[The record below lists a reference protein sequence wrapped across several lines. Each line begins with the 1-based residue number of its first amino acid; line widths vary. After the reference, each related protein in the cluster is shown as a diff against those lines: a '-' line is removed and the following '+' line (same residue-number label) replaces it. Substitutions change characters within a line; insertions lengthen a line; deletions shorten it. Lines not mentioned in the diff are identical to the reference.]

1 MLLAVYFK
9 CMKDKM
15 PNLEE
20 QIRQAIID
28 SEMSQYQI
36 SNLSGVTKAQLS
48 LFVNNKRTLSLTS
61 AAKLAEVLGLEL
73 QKKQNKKEKF
83 VMSGRKKPEAEK
95 VQYRISHRLSKL
107 HNEGQLEKAD
117 YDFLWKWTH
126 KLYEIALIAEKKVR

>member
-1 MLLAVYFK
+1 MR
-9 CMKDKM
+9 DKK
-15 PNLEE
+15 PNLEK

-36 SNLSGVTKAQLS
+36 STLSGVTKAQLS
-48 LFVNNKRTLSLTS
+48 LFVNNKRTLNLTS

-73 QKKQNKKEKF
+73 QKKQNKKERF

-95 VQYRISHRLSKL
+95 IQYRVSHRLSKL
-107 HNEGQLEKAD
+107 HNEGQLEQAD

-126 KLYEIALIAEKKVR
+126 ELYELALKANEKN